1 MTVISMAQNVYMVS
15 MAFLVPLRKVKA
27 KYVWQRLKHNNKK
40 QDDEKVTTLETP
52 FALYPNASCRYWV
65 VEGCADIYPVTSN
78 VFFFHSCYNGVDIVV
93 REITVTPL
101 LMELNLGKKC
111 CHQYF
116 LVLKVSVDKVFGKK
130 TQYSSLDFCTEFDIV
145 NLKKAFFER
154 GRNGLCKNE
163 YGFGTHLYDWLRN
176 ILLEL
181 EGQKRRNI
189 QLSYTVIDVS
199 TQRINAT
206 ATQNTLAAINGEFM
220 KQYYQNH
227 KQSPIDDY
235 LRQNIG
241 LLQRNGL
248 VQESSVP
255 NTHFVYGMLYAN
267 DNFMM
272 ADRNAVGRIVNMA
285 YSNNKVEKYWA
296 DDETIVHV
304 KVGSPYYCSLEHHK
318 QELIGNLKKELPT
331 LLDMGMLIVIKLR
344 LQRFKLRHRHLLAQ
358 EIEDSFG
365 EISDFLYGKL
375 FNLTEM
381 DMRMDYF
388 VEQFRL
394 HRMFNEI
401 REVVIPRKNS
411 MEIAFLHNMNI
422 LVLLVGILT
431 LLVTIIGLF
440 VTLLKN

>member
-1 MTVISMAQNVYMVS
+1 MVISMAQNVYMLS
-15 MAFLVPLRKVKA
+15 MAFLVPLRRLKA
-27 KYVWQRLKHNNKK
+27 KYVCPQIKEDKN
-40 QDDEKVTTLETP
+40 DDKVTALDTP
-52 FALYPNASCRYWV
+52 FVLYPNASCRCWV
-65 VEGCADIYPVTSN
+65 IEGSADIHPVTSN
-78 VFFFHSCYNGVDIVV
+78 VFFFRSCYNGVDTVV
-93 REITVTPL
+93 REITVTP
-101 LMELNLGKKC
+101 
-111 CHQYF
+111 
-116 LVLKVSVDKVFGKK
+116 VSVDKVFGKQ

-154 GRNGLCKNE
+154 GRNELCMNE
-163 YGFGTHLYDWLRN
+163 YGFGTHLYDWLRI

-181 EGQKRRNI
+181 EGQKRRTI

-199 TQRINAT
+199 TQKINVT
-206 ATQNTLAAINGEFM
+206 ATQNSLAAINGEFM
-220 KQYYQNH
+220 TQYYQNH
-227 KQSPIDDY
+227 NQSPIDDY

-272 ADRNAVGRIVNMA
+272 ADRNAVERIVNMA
-285 YSNNKVEKYWA
+285 YTNNKVEKYLA
-296 DDETIVHV
+296 DDETIVHI
-304 KVGSPYYCSLEHHK
+304 KMGSPYYCSLEHHK
-318 QELIGNLKKELPT
+318 RVLTGNLKRELPT
-331 LLDMGMLIVIKLR
+331 LLDIGMLIVIKLR
-344 LQRFKLRHRHLLAQ
+344 LQRFKLRHRHLSAQ
-358 EIEDSFG
+358 EIENSFG

-422 LVLLVGILT
+422 WVLLVGVLT

>member
-1 MTVISMAQNVYMVS
+1 MAQNVYMVS

>member
-1 MTVISMAQNVYMVS
+1 M
-15 MAFLVPLRKVKA
+15 
-27 KYVWQRLKHNNKK
+27 
-40 QDDEKVTTLETP
+40 
-52 FALYPNASCRYWV
+52 
-65 VEGCADIYPVTSN
+65 
-78 VFFFHSCYNGVDIVV
+78 
-93 REITVTPL
+93 
-101 LMELNLGKKC
+101 
-111 CHQYF
+111 
-116 LVLKVSVDKVFGKK
+116 
-130 TQYSSLDFCTEFDIV
+130 
-145 NLKKAFFER
+145 
-154 GRNGLCKNE
+154 
-163 YGFGTHLYDWLRN
+163 
-176 ILLEL
+176 
-181 EGQKRRNI
+181 
-189 QLSYTVIDVS
+189 S
-199 TQRINAT
+199 TQRIDVT

-220 KQYYQNH
+220 TQYYQNH

-272 ADRNAVGRIVNMA
+272 ADRNAVGRIVNIA

-296 DDETIVHV
+296 DDETIVHI
-304 KVGSPYYCSLEHHK
+304 KMGSPYYCSLEHH
-318 QELIGNLKKELPT
+318 ERVLTGNLKRELPT
-331 LLDMGMLIVIKLR
+331 LLDIGMLIVIKLR
-344 LQRFKLRHRHLLAQ
+344 LQRFNLRHRHLSAQ

-365 EISDFLYGKL
+365 VISDFLYGKL

-411 MEIAFLHNMNI
+411 MEIDFLHNMNI
-422 LVLLVGILT
+422 WVLLVGILT